1 MRTRAMA
8 VGFTL
13 VLTGLLFG
21 RFPVR
26 GESGSDNTF
35 VKEGA
40 PSGLEFIETDF
51 ENASPVWYEVATDG
65 VVNVYLHSDNER
77 GSPNRASG
85 HIHFL
90 LHAAAGAKFT
100 LEFKNLDNIYNGQK
114 ASIAPEMKAL
124 VVSEN
129 GRDWKPVATIDKSG
143 ERDAAIRSS
152 QSPAEARGSGS
163 SSPIACSRTS
173 ERQS

>member
-1 MRTRAMA
+1 MRTRPAA
-8 VGFTL
+8 VGFAL

-77 GSPNRASG
+77 GASNRASG

-90 LHAAAGAKFT
+90 LNAAPGAKFT
-100 LEFKNLDNIYNGQK
+100 LEFKNLDNIYNGHR
-114 ASIAPEMKAL
+114 
-124 VVSEN
+124 SE
-129 GRDWKPVATIDKSG
+129 
-143 ERDAAIRSS
+143 ERRV
-152 QSPAEARGSGS
+152 GK
-163 SSPIACSRTS
+163 
-173 ERQS
+173 ERRYR

>member
-1 MRTRAMA
+1 MRFALL
-8 VGFTL
+8 FI
-13 VLTGLLFG
+13 GLLLG
-21 RFPVR
+21 RLPAR
-26 GESGSDNTF
+26 GESGSNTG
-35 VKEGA
+35 VAKEGA
-40 PSGLEFIETDF
+40 CSGLEFIETDF

-129 GRDWKPVATIDKSG
+129 GKDWKPVAT
-143 ERDAAIRSS
+143 RSLPG
-152 QSPAEARGSGS
+152 QRVQL
-163 SSPIACSRTS
+163 PI
-173 ERQS
+173 EMPGPKLY